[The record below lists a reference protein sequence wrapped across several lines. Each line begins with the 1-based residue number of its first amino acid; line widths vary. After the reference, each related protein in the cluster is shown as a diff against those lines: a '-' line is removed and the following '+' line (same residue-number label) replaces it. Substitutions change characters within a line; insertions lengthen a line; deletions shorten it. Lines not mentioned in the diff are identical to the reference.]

1 MYIDDIK
8 VGHSSSIER
17 EVTQSVISRFADV
30 SGDFNPVHLD
40 QEFAAASQFKGV
52 IAHGILSAAYI
63 SAVLGTK
70 LPGPGAIYM
79 GQTLKF
85 RAPVRP
91 GDKVVTTCTVKEIIR
106 DKNRVHLETICRVG
120 ETIVLEGEAT
130 MLVQPRPNH
139 E

>member
-17 EVTQSVISRFADV
+17 EVTQSVISHFADV
-30 SGDFNPVHLD
+30 SGDYNPVHLD

-63 SAVLGTK
+63 SAVLGTQ

-120 ETIVLEGEAT
+120 ETVVLEGEAT
-130 MLVQPRPNH
+130 MLVQPRPSH
-139 E
+139 G